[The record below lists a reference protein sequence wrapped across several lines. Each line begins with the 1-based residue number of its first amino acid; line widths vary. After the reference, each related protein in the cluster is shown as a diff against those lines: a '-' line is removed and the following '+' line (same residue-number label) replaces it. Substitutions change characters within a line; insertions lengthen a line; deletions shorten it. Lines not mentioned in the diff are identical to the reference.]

1 MKGREEGCN
10 QKGGTEQTDQDGKI
24 KQNGKKKLKSN
35 LSTIGPTSLSING
48 VGSDR

>member
-24 KQNGKKKLKSN
+24 KQNGKKK
-35 LSTIGPTSLSING
+35 I
-48 VGSDR
+48 

>member
-24 KQNGKKKLKSN
+24 KQNGKKKIEHYRAYFLEHQ
-35 LSTIGPTSLSING
+35 
-48 VGSDR
+48 